1 MASKSTGKVLRY
13 LPEIEDDE
21 QLYVAQLITD
31 MTDEQAEQ
39 FAHIYRE
46 RRRDPMHIL
55 LLALVG
61 FVGVAGVHR
70 FYIEEIGM
78 GVLYLL
84 TGGLCVIGTIID
96 LFNYKDLA
104 FRYNRR
110 QASKVATLVE
120 GAFAADDDGSEPPSS
135 LDA

>member
-1 MASKSTGKVLRY
+1 MSKVLRY

-31 MTDEQAEQ
+31 MSDEQAKQ
-39 FAHIYRE
+39 FAYVYRE
-46 RRRDPMHIL
+46 RRREPIHIL

-61 FVGVAGVHR
+61 FLGVAGAHR
-70 FYIEEIGM
+70 FYIDEIGM

-110 QASKVATLVE
+110 QADEVAALV
-120 GAFAADDDGSEPPSS
+120 GDAFPDDDEEKEPPSF
-135 LDA
+135 DA

>member
-1 MASKSTGKVLRY
+1 MSKVLRY

-31 MTDEQAEQ
+31 MSDEQAKQ
-39 FAHIYRE
+39 FAYVYRE
-46 RRRDPMHIL
+46 RRREPIHIL

-61 FVGVAGVHR
+61 FLGVAGAHR
-70 FYIEEIGM
+70 FYIDEIGM

-110 QASKVATLVE
+110 QADEVAALV
-120 GAFAADDDGSEPPSS
+120 GDAFPEENEDDAPSS
-135 LDA
+135 FDA

>member
-1 MASKSTGKVLRY
+1 MASKSTAKVLRY

-61 FVGVAGVHR
+61 FVGIAGVHR

-104 FRYNRR
+104 FRYNRQ
-110 QASKVATLVE
+110 QASKVAALVE
-120 GAFAADDDGSEPPSS
+120 GTFSSDDEDDPPSS
-135 LDA
+135 FDV

>member
-1 MASKSTGKVLRY
+1 MSKVLRY

-31 MTDEQAEQ
+31 MSDEQAKQ
-39 FAHIYRE
+39 FAYVYRE
-46 RRRDPMHIL
+46 RRREPIHIL

-61 FVGVAGVHR
+61 FLGVAGAHR
-70 FYIEEIGM
+70 FYIDEIGM

-110 QASKVATLVE
+110 QADEVAALV
-120 GAFAADDDGSEPPSS
+120 GDAFPDDDEKEPPSF
-135 LDA
+135 DA

>member
-1 MASKSTGKVLRY
+1 MSKVLRY

-31 MTDEQAEQ
+31 MSDEQAKQ
-39 FAHIYRE
+39 FAYVYRE
-46 RRRDPMHIL
+46 RRREPIHIL

-61 FVGVAGVHR
+61 FLGVAGAHR
-70 FYIEEIGM
+70 FYIDEIGM

-110 QASKVATLVE
+110 QADEVAALV
-120 GAFAADDDGSEPPSS
+120 GDAFPDDDEEGTPPSF
-135 LDA
+135 DA

>member
-1 MASKSTGKVLRY
+1 MSKVLRY

-21 QLYVAQLITD
+21 QLFVAQLITD
-31 MTDEQAEQ
+31 MSEEQAKQ

-46 RRRDPMHIL
+46 RRREPIHIL

-61 FVGVAGVHR
+61 FLGVAGAHR
-70 FYIEEIGM
+70 FYIDEIGM

-110 QASKVATLVE
+110 QADKVAALVDD
-120 GAFAADDDGSEPPSS
+120 AFSPDEDNETPDSF
-135 LDA
+135 

>member
-1 MASKSTGKVLRY
+1 MSKVLRY
-13 LPEIEDDE
+13 LPELEDEE
-21 QLYVAQLITD
+21 QLYVAQLLKDLTD
-31 MTDEQAEQ
+31 AQAQQ
-39 FAHIYRE
+39 FAHVYLA

-55 LLALVG
+55 LLALAG
-61 FVGVAGVHR
+61 FVGIAGAHR

-96 LFNYKDLA
+96 LVNYKELA

-110 QASKVATLVE
+110 KADEVAALVGDAFSDGDDSDAAS
-120 GAFAADDDGSEPPSS
+120 F
-135 LDA
+135 DA

>member
-1 MASKSTGKVLRY
+1 MASKSTAKVLRY

-61 FVGVAGVHR
+61 FVGIAGVHR

-120 GAFAADDDGSEPPSS
+120 GSFSSDDEDEPPSS
-135 LDA
+135 FDV